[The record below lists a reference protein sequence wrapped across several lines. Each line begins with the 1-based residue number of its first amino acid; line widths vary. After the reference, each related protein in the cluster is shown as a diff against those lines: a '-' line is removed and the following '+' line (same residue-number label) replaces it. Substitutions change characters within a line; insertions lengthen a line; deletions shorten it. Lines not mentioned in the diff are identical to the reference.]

1 MKENIN
7 TRLNELRGQMKAAG
21 ISAVIVPQADP
32 HMSEYLSP
40 HWQARRMLSGFTGSA
55 GDLVV
60 TLDAALLWTD
70 SRYFLQAADQLEGTE
85 IKLMKDGLPETPSIS
100 QWLTSKLHAGETVG
114 INGMVFSVI
123 DKENL
128 EMSLNAHGIVL
139 NSDFDPIDA
148 VWTDRPA
155 LPECK
160 AFVHD
165 IKYAGKRA
173 RNKIAAVLANVK
185 KQMAASTFIS
195 ALDEIAWVLNIR
207 SNDVKYNPVV
217 TSFLYLSPEENVL
230 FIDDAKVDAALAEYL
245 KAEGVK
251 TAPYSSVK
259 EYLKSLAADAKVLVD
274 KSRTSAGIVD
284 VLGAKAVKGLSAI
297 AMDKA
302 CKNDVQLEG
311 VRAAMHRDGI
321 AMVKSLCEIQDRVAA
336 GDKLTEMDV
345 AEILR
350 KYRSAGELYFDES
363 FGTIAGY
370 EAHGAIVHY
379 EADENSN
386 STLDKKGLLLIDSGA
401 QYLDGTTDITRT
413 IALSDAPTAE
423 EKRDFT
429 LVMKGHIALGSA
441 IFPQGTCGAQLDAL
455 ARQFLWKEGLSYL
468 HGTGHGVGH
477 FLNVHE
483 GPQSIRLN
491 YVPTPLTPGMIT
503 SNEPGLYKEN
513 VHGIRCENLVLTVPA
528 MTTEFGNFYKFE
540 TLTLCPFDLSLFDT
554 EIMTNQEIEW
564 VNEYHRHVRE
574 ALAPGLEGRPLEWL
588 NANTEPLKLHTITL

>member
-284 VLGAKAVKGLSAI
+284 VLGAKAVKGSSAI

-540 TLTLCPFDLSLFDT
+540 TLTLCPFDLPLFDT